1 MAVREI
7 KTSISLDGEK
17 EFRDAVNDA
26 NRAMRVMNAE
36 LKKIGSEFGVTGDKQ
51 QFLTQ
56 KSNNLRQ
63 AIAQQ
68 EQIVNALSGAVSDSA
83 QKYGDAAKQTDVY
96 RIRLAN
102 ATAALN
108 RMKQELDATDREA
121 EELGRD
127 STRVGRQIEDGIGD
141 GAREAQESLSDAV
154 RQMKDDISR
163 IEGSVSF
170 TVVSQVGQFVSA
182 AIGDLLS
189 FVDEYRDTRQKRA
202 IALSGIQS
210 EMALT
215 EQEIDRYLLQIV
227 GLTGDSDAAYETLQ
241 LLGQSK
247 IDESFF
253 ETALKYV
260 LGGYVKFGEEARP
273 ENIAESLQES
283 ASSGELTEAIA
294 TMYTRL
300 GEDVEAMNAA
310 MENLPP
316 EERVNAILTGLT
328 GHGLAEAYEK
338 FIKDEADLVAEQKTV
353 ENLSLKWAELAGEL
367 SPIVTDIMNSLGMVV
382 DDISDFV
389 RKAKEKGFIAAVFDE
404 AFGVDD
410 TGNSDLFD
418 KDGNLNPAVGEA
430 WGLTPAEIDAYNAVH
445 AEDNR
450 KAEEEADYP
459 DGDKDKAFSDTINA
473 IDEYYQNPE
482 NEDSFGM
489 EWAKFWGIVPPK
501 YAEQEGEETAKS
513 YMDGVKKGIQDDSI
527 MNPEFDNPIGDWLAN
542 LPGLGSAGA
551 EEMPEGYG
559 EAYVNSMK
567 QAVQEALQSGEPL
580 PSLFD
585 DPNLDVQYQSD
596 GARHGASYDA
606 GLQEAMKTAIENAK
620 ISGSNAAMGVGNG
633 IAASSSYAVRQAW
646 DMANGINAALASIG
660 AGYNAPVIGRYGPSG
675 NGDVYL
681 DGKKVGETIAPTVNA
696 SLGKAA
702 GRLTKVG

>member
-17 EFRDAVNDA
+17 AFRQAVNDA
-26 NRAMRVMNAE
+26 SRAMRVMNAE
-36 LKKIGSEFGVTGDKQ
+36 LKAIGAEFGVTGDKQ

-68 EQIVNALSGAVSDSA
+68 EQIVQALSGAVRESA
-83 QKYGDAAKQTDVY
+83 KEYGDAANQTDGY
-96 RIRLAN
+96 RIKLAN

-108 RMKQELDATDREA
+108 RMKQELAATDREA

-283 ASSGELTEAIA
+283 ASSGELTGAIA

-338 FIKDEADLVAEQKTV
+338 FIKDEADLVAEQKAV

-450 KAEEEADYP
+450 KAEEEADWAAEARQIMERAKQTREENIFP
-459 DGDKDKAFSDTINA
+459 GVAFPTFSDDASIMVIA
-473 IDEYYQNPE
+473 KKD
-482 NEDSFGM
+482 GM
-489 EWAKFWGIVPPK
+489 T
-501 YAEQEGEETAKS
+501 YGES
-513 YMDGVKKGIQDDSI
+513 YFSGFREALDGLIDDSKSS
-527 MNPEFDNPIGDWLAN
+527 M
-542 LPGLGSAGA
+542 LPTYD
-551 EEMPEGYG
+551 EMM
-559 EAYVNSMK
+559 EAYFMGGADALKGWIDSLALSEEDRAAADEIMRSIGVESGTGFDEGLKTSM
-567 QAVQEALQSGEPL
+567 
-580 PSLFD
+580 
-585 DPNLDVQYQSD
+585 N
-596 GARHGASYDA
+596 
-606 GLQEAMKTAIENAK
+606 TAIENAK

>member
-17 EFRDAVNDA
+17 AFRQAVNDA
-26 NRAMRVMNAE
+26 SRAMRVMNAE
-36 LKKIGSEFGVTGDKQ
+36 LKAIGAEFGVTGDKQ

-68 EQIVNALSGAVSDSA
+68 EQIVQALSGAVSDSA
-83 QKYGDAAKQTDVY
+83 QKYGDAAQQTDGY
-96 RIRLAN
+96 RIKLDN
-102 ATAALN
+102 AKAALS
-108 RMKQELDATDREA
+108 RMKQELAATDREA

-273 ENIAESLQES
+273 ENIAESLQQS
-283 ASSGELTEAIA
+283 ASSGELTGAIA

-338 FIKDEADLVAEQKTV
+338 FIKDEADLVAEQKAV

-404 AFGVDD
+404 AFGIDD
-410 TGNSDLFD
+410 TGNSDLYD

-450 KAEEEADYP
+450 KAEEEADWAAEARRIMERAKQTREENIFP
-459 DGDKDKAFSDTINA
+459 GVAFPTFSDDASIMVIA
-473 IDEYYQNPE
+473 KKD
-482 NEDSFGM
+482 GM
-489 EWAKFWGIVPPK
+489 T
-501 YAEQEGEETAKS
+501 YGES
-513 YMDGVKKGIQDDSI
+513 YFSGFREALDGLIDDSRSS
-527 MNPEFDNPIGDWLAN
+527 M
-542 LPGLGSAGA
+542 LPTYD
-551 EEMPEGYG
+551 EMM
-559 EAYVNSMK
+559 EAYFMGGADALKGWIDSLALSEEDRAAADEIMRSIGVESGTGFDEGLKTSM
-567 QAVQEALQSGEPL
+567 
-580 PSLFD
+580 
-585 DPNLDVQYQSD
+585 N
-596 GARHGASYDA
+596 
-606 GLQEAMKTAIENAK
+606 TAIENAK

-696 SLGKAA
+696 SLGKTA

>member
-17 EFRDAVNDA
+17 AFRQAVNDA
-26 NRAMRVMNAE
+26 SRAMRVMNAE
-36 LKKIGSEFGVTGDKQ
+36 LKAIGAEFGVTGDKQ

-83 QKYGDAAKQTDVY
+83 QKYGDAAQQTDGY
-96 RIRLAN
+96 RIKLDN
-102 ATAALN
+102 AKAALS
-108 RMKQELDATDREA
+108 RMKQELAATDREA

-141 GAREAQESLSDAV
+141 GAKEAQESLSDAV

-189 FVDEYRDTRQKRA
+189 FVDEYRGTRQKRA

-227 GLTGDSDAAYETLQ
+227 GLTGDSDTAYETLQ

-273 ENIAESLQES
+273 EAIAESLQES
-283 ASSGELTEAIA
+283 ASSGELTGAIA

-300 GEDVEAMNAA
+300 GEDVKAMNAA

-338 FIKDEADLVAEQKTV
+338 FIKDEADLVAEQKAV
-353 ENLSLKWAELAGEL
+353 ENLSLKWAELAAEM

-382 DDISDFV
+382 DDMSDFV

-404 AFGVDD
+404 AFGIDD

-445 AEDNR
+445 AGDNR
-450 KAEEEADYP
+450 KAEEEADWAAEARRIIEQAKQTREDNIFP
-459 DGDKDKAFSDTINA
+459 GVAFPTFSDDESIMVNAKKDGMTYGESYFSGFREALDGLIDDSKSSMLPTYDEMMEAYFMGGADALKGWIDSLALSEEDRAAADELMRSIGVESGTGFDEGLKTSMNTA
-473 IDEYYQNPE
+473 ID
-482 NEDSFGM
+482 
-489 EWAKFWGIVPPK
+489 
-501 YAEQEGEETAKS
+501 
-513 YMDGVKKGIQDDSI
+513 
-527 MNPEFDNPIGDWLAN
+527 
-542 LPGLGSAGA
+542 
-551 EEMPEGYG
+551 
-559 EAYVNSMK
+559 
-567 QAVQEALQSGEPL
+567 
-580 PSLFD
+580 
-585 DPNLDVQYQSD
+585 
-596 GARHGASYDA
+596 
-606 GLQEAMKTAIENAK
+606 NAK

-633 IAASSSYAVRQAW
+633 IAESSSYAVRQAW

>member
-17 EFRDAVNDA
+17 AFRQAVNDA
-26 NRAMRVMNAE
+26 SRAMRVMNAE
-36 LKKIGSEFGVTGDKQ
+36 LKAIGAEFGVTGDKQ

-68 EQIVNALSGAVSDSA
+68 EQIVQALSGAVSDSA
-83 QKYGDAAKQTDVY
+83 QKYGDAAQQTDGY
-96 RIRLAN
+96 RIKLDN
-102 ATAALN
+102 AKAALS
-108 RMKQELDATDREA
+108 RMKQELAATDREA

-273 ENIAESLQES
+273 EAIAESLQES
-283 ASSGELTEAIA
+283 ASSGELTGAIA

-300 GEDVEAMNAA
+300 GEDVKAMNAA

-316 EERVNAILTGLT
+316 EERVNSILTGLT

-338 FIKDEADLVAEQKTV
+338 FIKDEADLVAEQKAV
-353 ENLSLKWAELAGEL
+353 ENLSLKWAELAAEM

-404 AFGVDD
+404 AFGIDD

-445 AEDNR
+445 AGDNR
-450 KAEEEADYP
+450 KAEEEADWAAEARRIMEQAKQTREDNIFP
-459 DGDKDKAFSDTINA
+459 GVAFPTFSDDESIMVNA
-473 IDEYYQNPE
+473 KKD
-482 NEDSFGM
+482 GM
-489 EWAKFWGIVPPK
+489 T
-501 YAEQEGEETAKS
+501 YGES
-513 YMDGVKKGIQDDSI
+513 YFSGFREALDGLIDDSKSS
-527 MNPEFDNPIGDWLAN
+527 M
-542 LPGLGSAGA
+542 LPTYD
-551 EEMPEGYG
+551 EMM
-559 EAYVNSMK
+559 EAYFMGG
-567 QAVQEALQSGEPL
+567 ADALKGWIDSLALSEEDRAAAAEMMRSIGVESGTG
-580 PSLFD
+580 FD
-585 DPNLDVQYQSD
+585 E
-596 GARHGASYDA
+596 
-606 GLQEAMKTAIENAK
+606 GLKTSMKTAIENAK

-696 SLGKAA
+696 SLGKTA

>member
-17 EFRDAVNDA
+17 AFRQAVNDA
-26 NRAMRVMNAE
+26 SRAMRVMNAE
-36 LKKIGSEFGVTGDKQ
+36 LKKIGAEFGVTGDKQ

-68 EQIVNALSGAVSDSA
+68 EQIVNALSGAVRESA
-83 QKYGDAAKQTDVY
+83 KEYGDAANQTDGY
-96 RIRLAN
+96 RIKLAN

-108 RMKQELDATDREA
+108 RMKQELAATDREA

-141 GAREAQESLSDAV
+141 GAKEAQESLSDAV

-283 ASSGELTEAIA
+283 ASSGELTGAIA

-338 FIKDEADLVAEQKTV
+338 FIKDEADLVAEQKAV

-450 KAEEEADYP
+450 KAEEEADWAAEARRIMERAKQTREDNVFLP
-459 DGDKDKAFSDTINA
+459 DYLPSFSD
-473 IDEYYQNPE
+473 DP
-482 NEDSFGM
+482 
-489 EWAKFWGIVPPK
+489 
-501 YAEQEGEETAKS
+501 
-513 YMDGVKKGIQDDSI
+513 SI
-527 MNPEFDNPIGDWLAN
+527 MVIAKKDG
-542 LPGLGSAGA
+542 
-551 EEMPEGYG
+551 MTYG
-559 EAYVNSMK
+559 ESYFSGF
-567 QAVQEALQSGEPL
+567 QEALNDLLYETKPMKVSEEDLEEIKKLMKIVGGEGGAE
-580 PSLFD
+580 FD
-585 DPNLDVQYQSD
+585 V
-596 GARHGASYDA
+596 
-606 GLQEAMKTAIENAK
+606 GLKTSMNTAIENAK

-633 IAASSSYAVRQAW
+633 IAESSSYAVRQAW

-696 SLGKAA
+696 SLGKTA

>member
-17 EFRDAVNDA
+17 AFRQAVNDA

-36 LKKIGSEFGVTGDKQ
+36 LKAIGAEFGVTGDKQ

-68 EQIVNALSGAVSDSA
+68 EQIVQALSGAVRESA
-83 QKYGDAAKQTDVY
+83 KEYGDAANQTDGY

-108 RMKQELDATDREA
+108 RMKQELAATDREA

-141 GAREAQESLSDAV
+141 GAREARESLSDMM
-154 RQMKDDISR
+154 RQMQEDI
-163 IEGSVSF
+163 GSIKGSAAF
-170 TVVSQVGQFVSA
+170 TVTTQIAGGIVDVVDNLAGFVESSRDYRRQMASLEESA
-182 AIGDLLS
+182 RTAGMDWAEVQD
-189 FVDEYRDTRQKRA
+189 FVF
-202 IALSGIQS
+202 
-210 EMALT
+210 
-215 EQEIDRYLLQIV
+215 QITA
-227 GLTGDSDAAYETLQ
+227 LTGDMDGAAEAMTNLLRTGLKGPDLQNAIDLLTGASILWGDTL
-241 LLGQSK
+241 K
-247 IDESFF
+247 I
-253 ETALKYV
+253 
-260 LGGYVKFGEEARP
+260 
-273 ENIAESLQES
+273 ENLAESLQES
-283 ASSGELTEAIA
+283 IATGEATGAYGELLE
-294 TMYTRL
+294 RL
-300 GEDVEAMNAA
+300 GMDLESYKAA
-310 MENLPP
+310 MEGLSE
-316 EERVNAILTGLT
+316 EERAIGSLTFLSNNGLLQT
-328 GHGLAEAYEK
+328 TEEFKERNSALIEAQRAQL
-338 FIKDEADLVAEQKTV
+338 EAQQA
-353 ENLSLKWAELAGEL
+353 WAELAEEL
-367 SPIVTDIMNSLGMVV
+367 EPLSTKITEETTKFVNALTNSV
-382 DDISDFV
+382 
-389 RKAKEKGFIAAVFDE
+389 KGLK
-404 AFGVDD
+404 GLLS
-410 TGNSDLFD
+410 GD
-418 KDGNLNPAVGEA
+418 KDA
-430 WGLTPAEIDAYNAVH
+430 I
-445 AEDNR
+445 
-450 KAEEEADYP
+450 YP
-459 DGDKDKAFSDTINA
+459 DEDKDKAFSDTINA

-513 YMDGVKKGIQDDSI
+513 YIDGVKKGIQDDSI

-542 LPGLGSAGA
+542 LLGLGSAGA

-633 IAASSSYAVRQAW
+633 IAESSSYAVRQAW

-696 SLGKAA
+696 SLGKTA

>member
-83 QKYGDAAKQTDVY
+83 QKYGDAARQTDVY

-121 EELGRD
+121 KELGRD

-141 GAREAQESLSDAV
+141 GAKEAQESLSDAV

-283 ASSGELTEAIA
+283 ASSGELTGAIA

-338 FIKDEADLVAEQKTV
+338 FIKDEADLVAEQKAV

-450 KAEEEADYP
+450 KAEEEADWAAEARQIMERAKQTREDNIFP
-459 DGDKDKAFSDTINA
+459 GVAFPTFSDDASIMVIA
-473 IDEYYQNPE
+473 KKD
-482 NEDSFGM
+482 GM
-489 EWAKFWGIVPPK
+489 T
-501 YAEQEGEETAKS
+501 YGES
-513 YMDGVKKGIQDDSI
+513 YFSGFREALDGLIDDSKSS
-527 MNPEFDNPIGDWLAN
+527 M
-542 LPGLGSAGA
+542 LPTYD
-551 EEMPEGYG
+551 EMM
-559 EAYVNSMK
+559 EAYFMGGADALKGWIDSLALSEEDRAAADEIMRSIGVESGTGFDEGLKTSM
-567 QAVQEALQSGEPL
+567 
-580 PSLFD
+580 
-585 DPNLDVQYQSD
+585 N
-596 GARHGASYDA
+596 
-606 GLQEAMKTAIENAK
+606 TAIENAK

-633 IAASSSYAVRQAW
+633 IAESSSYAVRQAW

-696 SLGKAA
+696 SLGKTA